1 LPAFTAA
8 GAVARRFAN
17 AVSNGPMHGDATNIR
32 TIRSLLG
39 SLEAALITM
48 DIHKVLSLLP
58 HRYPFLL
65 VDKVLEFE
73 PDKRLLGLKNVTFNE
88 PQFAGH
94 FPIRPV
100 MPGVL
105 IVEAM
110 AQATGLLA
118 MASRPEEVGEKSL
131 YYFVGIDKA
140 RFKRPVEPGDQL
152 FLEVNVLHVKRGIW
166 KFAGEARVDDKV
178 VASAEIMCTARDF

>member
-1 LPAFTAA
+1 
-8 GAVARRFAN
+8 
-17 AVSNGPMHGDATNIR
+17 M
-32 TIRSLLG
+32 
-39 SLEAALITM
+39 M
-48 DIHKVLSLLP
+48 DINKVLSLLP

-65 VDKVLEFE
+65 IDRVLEFE
-73 PDKRLLGLKNVTFNE
+73 KDKRLLALKNVSYNE
-88 PQFAGH
+88 PFFNGH

-118 MASRPEEVGEKSL
+118 MESNPETVSETSIYL
-131 YYFVGIDKA
+131 FVGIDKA

-152 FLEVNVLHVKRGIW
+152 HIEVYQKAFKRGIGIFSGTA
-166 KFAGEARVDDKV
+166 KVDGKLAATAD
-178 VASAEIMCTARDF
+178 IMCTARDIAD

>member
-1 LPAFTAA
+1 
-8 GAVARRFAN
+8 
-17 AVSNGPMHGDATNIR
+17 
-32 TIRSLLG
+32 
-39 SLEAALITM
+39 M
-48 DIHKVLSLLP
+48 DIHQVLSLLP

-73 PDKRLLGLKNVTFNE
+73 PNQRLLALKNVTFNE
-88 PQFAGH
+88 PHFAGH

-105 IVEAM
+105 IVEAL
-110 AQATGLLA
+110 AQATGILA
-118 MASRPEEVGEKSL
+118 MASRPEEVDETSL

-152 FLEVNVLHVKRGIW
+152 FLEVSVLHVRRGIW
-166 KFAGEARVDDKV
+166 KFGCEARVDDKT
-178 VASAEIMCTARDF
+178 VATATIMCTARDF

>member
-1 LPAFTAA
+1 
-8 GAVARRFAN
+8 
-17 AVSNGPMHGDATNIR
+17 M
-32 TIRSLLG
+32 
-39 SLEAALITM
+39 ITM
-48 DIHKVLSLLP
+48 DINKVLSLLP

-65 VDKVLEFE
+65 IDRVTEFE
-73 PDKRLLGLKNVTFNE
+73 KDSRLVALKNVTYNE
-88 PQFAGH
+88 PFFNGH

-118 MASRPEEVGEKSL
+118 MESNPETVSDTSIYL
-131 YYFVGIDKA
+131 FVGIDKA

-152 FLEVNVLHVKRGIW
+152 ILEVHQKALKRGIGM
-166 KFAGEARVDDKV
+166 FSGTASVDGKIAATAD
-178 VASAEIMCTARDF
+178 IMCTQRDFAA

>member
-1 LPAFTAA
+1 MESTQPASADAKPAA
-8 GAVARRFAN
+8 DGAASRLN
-17 AVSNGPMHGDATNIR
+17 
-32 TIRSLLG
+32 
-39 SLEAALITM
+39 TM

-65 VDKVLEFE
+65 VDRVLEFKH
-73 PDKRLLGLKNVTFNE
+73 DDYLVALKNVSFNE
-88 PQFAGH
+88 PFFTGH
-94 FPIRPV
+94 FPVRPV

-118 MASRPEEVGEKSL
+118 MASRPDEVGEKSL

-152 FLEVNVLHVKRGIW
+152 ILDVRLGAVRRGIW
-166 KFAGEARVDDKV
+166 KFAGEARVEDRI
-178 VASAEIMCTARDF
+178 VATADIMCTARDFTA